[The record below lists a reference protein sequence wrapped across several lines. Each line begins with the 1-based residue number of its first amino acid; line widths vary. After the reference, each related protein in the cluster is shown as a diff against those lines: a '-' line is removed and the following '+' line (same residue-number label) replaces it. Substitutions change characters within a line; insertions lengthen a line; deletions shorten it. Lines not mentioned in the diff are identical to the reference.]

1 MLSVLGSGEISG
13 IVVGLAVLLL
23 VFIIVIVYIW
33 RRCCQSSGK
42 TAKSTG
48 DSQNSSSD
56 ES

>member
-1 MLSVLGSGEISG
+1 MLSALGSGEISG
-13 IVVGLAVLLL
+13 IVVGVVLLL
-23 VFIIVIVYIW
+23 VFVIVIVYIW

>member
-33 RRCCQSSGK
+33 RRYFRSSGEI
-42 TAKSTG
+42 AKPTG
-48 DSQNSSSD
+48 DLPSSSSE